1 MTYCN
6 ERQKYRQYILC
17 LSAFQT
23 YTGEKS
29 TYIKVT
35 NYFQSVQKENAKL
48 KCDNVGND
56 KKCDNVGNDK
66 SDKFSKRIVFK
77 QLKQIEF
84 KTRLDSLFG
93 KKNNLNIYKAK
104 KPA

>member
-23 YTGEKS
+23 YTGEKT

-48 KCDNVGND
+48 
-56 KKCDNVGNDK
+56 KCDNVGNDK

>member
-23 YTGEKS
+23 YTGEKT

-48 KCDNVGND
+48 
-56 KKCDNVGNDK
+56 KCDNVGNDK

-93 KKNNLNIYKAK
+93 KKNNLNIY
-104 KPA
+104 

>member
-23 YTGEKS
+23 YTGEKT

-48 KCDNVGND
+48 
-56 KKCDNVGNDK
+56 KCDNVGNDK

-84 KTRLDSLFG
+84 KTRLDSLFS